1 MDKLFLAPNQPKPS
15 LDKTSNLTE
24 LKVCRIFMQQ
34 KEQEK
39 SILATQIKE
48 QVEIFISE
56 YVVFDN
62 ESEKETDRFKNWIR
76 GFLVGFGIK
85 RQNGDYNFPINEGN
99 MEDQSLD
106 QFLGDIISNGQQIL
120 DEDFLEKI
128 DLLVPNRRQS

>member
-1 MDKLFLAPNQPKPS
+1 M
-15 LDKTSNLTE
+15 
-24 LKVCRIFMQQ
+24 
-34 KEQEK
+34 
-39 SILATQIKE
+39 ATQIKE

-128 DLLVPNRRQS
+128 DLLVPNRR